1 MVVRKTSVAVCI
13 MFALAAAGSGL
24 RGADRSGIHIRFTR
38 EATPVTVTVSGK
50 VTDEATGEP
59 IPNAHVRGHLIVE
72 LYNGPELFDK
82 SARQETTTDAQGD
95 YQLIFDTLLTT
106 TGPGKGKDTLCV
118 YVGAEGYETQPRY
131 ARPRV
136 TPEHKEFADFDFALV
151 PGKRVKGRV
160 VDPDGQPVEGA
171 VIRAQNG
178 FNGDW
183 NFFGSLGRTTSAG
196 DGSFELWIG
205 PADRSYQS
213 ADPWVC
219 IRKQGKGATFVW
231 DILNTEDLGAVELL
245 PCGSIAGKVVDG
257 TGAPVANCEV
267 SVRGW
272 PCGLIDRTTTDREG
286 KYVLSGVPGV
296 PSIVEFY
303 QRKNKQYD
311 ERWGYVDVYARP
323 DPEMNL
329 RDVPQ
334 YRIKTQDDEVVAGPD
349 LVVGTEAGVSGR
361 LVVADAPYGLNGLL
375 VRLDSSWANM
385 VEADFEGRF
394 HFPFVSPGEHT
405 LTAYL
410 PHNLRY
416 DRGIGRVTL
425 DVQPGSPLTDVEIPL
440 ESLAELRVQYL
451 DADGNPFKGISGS
464 ATWSKNGHGAWT
476 EGTQSNGDGWA
487 VLYLYPN
494 SVQYVRGFDRSRESV
509 AETSKE
515 VQPEPGQ
522 IMDPIQIVMVPVA
535 ELTGRLLDERG
546 APISDGLITCTLDF
560 ADGVQDQRR
569 IKTGPDGSFRLE
581 RLTPGIVSLSVK
593 IGPVVYRDVLGD
605 PVELTPGA
613 CKNVEDLTLADGL
626 DMDETIERKHAQAM
640 EHPEE
645 VRQAAQ
651 HLFDKIRGAD
661 YERFL
666 GDGASWQQFPI
677 VGYYMTH
684 HWFDVLVKWMCQTFS
699 VNPIASVEL
708 GTVLANEHEIH
719 GRKGLPTVPYKVIL
733 EDGTVLQGC
742 LPFEYNFDGD
752 VGHWHGLQ
760 GIDWHLEQRLQD
772 PATAPR

>member
-1 MVVRKTSVAVCI
+1 MLTRKTLVAVC
-13 MFALAAAGSGL
+13 MVFALAATGSGL
-24 RGADRSGIHIRFTR
+24 HAADRSGIHIRFT
-38 EATPVTVTVSGK
+38 EAPPVTVTVSGK
-50 VTDEATGEP
+50 VTDEATGQP
-59 IPNAHVRGHLIVE
+59 VPNAHVRGHLIVGI
-72 LYNGPELFDK
+72 YDGPELFDK
-82 SARQETTTDAQGD
+82 SPQQETATDAQGD
-95 YQLIFDTLLTT
+95 YQLVFDTPLTT
-106 TGPGKGKDTLCV
+106 TGPRKGEDTLCV
-118 YVGAEGYETQPRY
+118 YVDAEGYETQPRY
-131 ARPRV
+131 VRSRV
-136 TPEHKEFADFDFALV
+136 GPENTDVANFDFTLV

-160 VDPDGQPVEGA
+160 VDPDGQPVPDA
-171 VIRAQNG
+171 VIRAQNS

-205 PADRSYQS
+205 PADRDYQS
-213 ADPWVC
+213 DDPWLC
-219 IRKQGKGATFVW
+219 IHKQGKGAAFVW
-231 DILNTEDLGAVELL
+231 DILKADDLGAVELS
-245 PCGSIAGKVVDG
+245 PCGTITGKVVDSA
-257 TGAPVANCEV
+257 GAPVANCEV

-272 PCGLIDRTTTDREG
+272 PCSLIDRTTTDSEG
-286 KYVLSGVPGV
+286 KYTLCGVPGV

-303 QRKNKQYD
+303 QRKNKRYD
-311 ERWGYVDVYARP
+311 ERWGYVDVYARL

-334 YRIKTQDDEVVAGPD
+334 YRLKARDGEVVAGPD
-349 LVVGTEAGVSGR
+349 LAVGMEAGVSGR
-361 LVVADAPYGLNGLL
+361 LIAADVPYGLNGLL
-375 VRLDSSWANM
+375 VRLDGSWDNM

-394 HFPFVSPGEHT
+394 HFPFVSSGEHT

-416 DRGIGRVTL
+416 DRGIGRVAL
-425 DVQPGSPLTDVEIPL
+425 DVQPGSPLTNVEIPL

-451 DADGNPFKGISGS
+451 DADGNPLKGISGS
-464 ATWSKNGHGAWT
+464 ATWSRNGHGAWT

-494 SVQYVRGFDRSRESV
+494 DVQYVRGFDPTRECV
-509 AETSKE
+509 AETFKE
-515 VQPEPGQ
+515 VRPGPGQ
-522 IMDPIQIVMVPVA
+522 VMDPIQIVMVPVA
-535 ELTGRLLDERG
+535 ELTGRLLDEQS
-546 APISDGLITCTLDF
+546 APMSDDLVTCTLDF

-581 RLTPGIVSLSVK
+581 RLTPGIVSLSIR
-593 IGPVVYRDVLGD
+593 IGSVVYRDVLGG
-605 PVELTPGA
+605 PAELTPGA
-613 CKNVEDLTLADGL
+613 CKDVDDLTLADGL

-640 EHPEE
+640 DQPEE
-645 VRQAAQ
+645 VREAAQ
-651 HLFDKIRGAD
+651 QLFDKIRRAD

-666 GDGASWQQFPI
+666 GNGASWQQFPI

-684 HWFDVLVKWMCQTFS
+684 HWFDVLVKWMCETFRN
-699 VNPIASVEL
+699 NPLVRVEL
-708 GTVLANEHEIH
+708 GAVFANEYEVH
-719 GRKGLPTVPYKVIL
+719 GYKGLPTVPYKVTL
-733 EDGTVLQGC
+733 RDGTVLEGC